1 MISIQTKTH
10 VGADGTLSIQIPT
23 TLRETDVE
31 VMVVVQPVPSRE
43 PSSVNLTPT
52 PGELGWPSGFFENTY
67 GSLKDDPIERGPQG
81 EHEVRETVE

>member
-10 VGADGTLSIQIPT
+10 VGADGTLSLQIPT

-31 VMVVVQPVPSRE
+31 VMVVFQPVPPPES
-43 PSSVNLTPT
+43 SSVNLAQTPV
-52 PGELGWPSGFFENTY
+52 ELGWPAVFFENTY

-81 EHEVRETVE
+81 EHGG